1 MSWTAYRDIKVERN
15 SDGEFDLEPVGFCP
29 NTTNSTAAMDAA
41 QLQAIIAGAV
51 NQALTEQENRLK
63 RDFQAQLDEVKQQ
76 MQHLRVEA
84 PQVETYQKITAGPEV
99 RCDIKLDIV
108 KTMPDFSGEQDDYVS
123 WRQSAVDAYEIFK
136 RYNGSEA
143 HYQAVSII
151 RNKIRGPA
159 RGLLVAHNTVLNF
172 DAIIARLD
180 CTYADKTSLR
190 VLRQG
195 LDTVRQGELS
205 LMQYYDDVEKR
216 LTLITNKIVMTHEPD
231 SAILFNN
238 EVREDALH
246 AFIAGLRKPLRAIVL
261 PAQPKDLP
269 SALALARE
277 SEATIERTNFAAT
290 YAKALEDKAIT
301 YEHRKDRNH
310 SREPHG
316 RYSRAEDSQ
325 GKNPH
330 FYKKQGGQNN
340 SAQNN
345 NSYRNQSPEPMEL
358 GSTVTQRRQPTSFGS
373 GQPASVKAEGARG
386 QKRFGSA
393 RMTGQRR
400 QRVQNT
406 IQQADDKNDSEYDG
420 AAAAAVTEIDDESDE
435 NDQINFL
442 GSAPD
447 CRSLNASSMGG
458 N

>member
-1 MSWTAYRDIKVERN
+1 MSWEAYRDIKVECD
-15 SDGEFDLEPVGFCP
+15 SGDEFDLESVGFCP
-29 NTTNSTAAMDAA
+29 KTTDSPAAMDAA

-51 NQALTEQENRLK
+51 NQALTEQESRLNQ
-63 RDFQAQLDEVKQQ
+63 RFQEQLDEVKKQ
-76 MQHLRVEA
+76 MQSLRVEA
-84 PQVETYQKITAGPEV
+84 PQIEAYQKIQPDPSIPCGV
-99 RCDIKLDIV
+99 KLDIV
-108 KTMPDFSGEQDDYVS
+108 KTLPDFSGEQDDYVS
-123 WRQSAVDAYEIFK
+123 WRQYE
-136 RYNGSEA
+136 GSEA

-151 RNKIRGPA
+151 RNKIRGSA

-195 LDTVRQGELS
+195 LETVRQGDLS
-205 LMQYYDDVEKR
+205 LMQYYDEVEKR
-216 LTLITNKIVMTHEPD
+216 LTLITNKIVMTHEPG

-290 YAKALEDKAIT
+290 YARALEDKAGS
-301 YEHRKDRNH
+301 YENRKDRNR
-310 SREPHG
+310 SREAQG

-325 GKNPH
+325 GRNPH
-330 FYKKQGGQNN
+330 FYKKQGKQNN

-345 NSYRNQSPEPMEL
+345 NSSRNQSPEPMEL
-358 GSTVTQRRQPTSFGS
+358 GSTVTQHRQPISFGS
-373 GQPASVKAEGARG
+373 GQPTNAKAESARG

-393 RMTGQRR
+393 RLTGQRR
-400 QRVQNT
+400 QRLQNT
-406 IQQADDKNDSEYDG
+406 MQQADDKNDSEMM
-420 AAAAAVTEIDDESDE
+420 A
-435 NDQINFL
+435 QRPL
-442 GSAPD
+442 P
-447 CRSLNASSMGG
+447 R
-458 N
+458 